1 MKKNLSQSL
10 NKLPIIIIAID
21 INKQITFYNNVAKQK
36 FLFIDEMIDI
46 NNVIRS
52 TELNKFIEESFS
64 NKKDSKLEF
73 SPSNFTDMYFIGD
86 LTFFDNDYS
95 ELIISLT
102 DQSTLK
108 NYEQMR
114 TDFVANVSHELRTPL
129 SSIVGYIETIKNSV
143 NSSSENKLD
152 NYVGKFLDTMEDQ
165 AWRMTRL
172 VEDLLLLS
180 KYESDEIQMN
190 FEQINIINLIEGVLD
205 NLQNKI
211 NDKNIEVKINN
222 YLSKDDVLG
231 NKDALIQVFIN
242 LTDNAIKYS
251 KENSKIEIE
260 LNERLE
266 QNINYCEI
274 NFRDFGEGIS
284 EEHLSRLTERFYR
297 VDKNRSRNQGGTGLG
312 LSIVKHITNKHS
324 GKMKIESQ
332 IDKGSTFSVA
342 LPIIN

>member
-10 NKLPIIIIAID
+10 NKIPIIIIAID

-36 FLFIDEMIDI
+36 FLFIEEKIDI

-52 TELNKFIEESFS
+52 SELNKFIEESFS

-73 SPSNFTDMYFIGD
+73 SPSNFTDLYFIGD

-205 NLQNKI
+205 
-211 NDKNIEVKINN
+211 
-222 YLSKDDVLG
+222 LS
-231 NKDALIQVFIN
+231 LIH
-242 LTDNAIKYS
+242 
-251 KENSKIEIE
+251 
-260 LNERLE
+260 
-266 QNINYCEI
+266 
-274 NFRDFGEGIS
+274 IS
-284 EEHLSRLTERFYR
+284 EPTRH
-297 VDKNRSRNQGGTGLG
+297 
-312 LSIVKHITNKHS
+312 
-324 GKMKIESQ
+324 
-332 IDKGSTFSVA
+332 
-342 LPIIN
+342 

>member
-1 MKKNLSQSL
+1 
-10 NKLPIIIIAID
+10 
-21 INKQITFYNNVAKQK
+21 
-36 FLFIDEMIDI
+36 
-46 NNVIRS
+46 
-52 TELNKFIEESFS
+52 
-64 NKKDSKLEF
+64 
-73 SPSNFTDMYFIGD
+73 MYFIGD

-152 NYVGKFLDTMEDQ
+152 NFVGKFLDTMEDQ

-205 NLQNKI
+205 
-211 NDKNIEVKINN
+211 
-222 YLSKDDVLG
+222 LS
-231 NKDALIQVFIN
+231 LI
-242 LTDNAIKYS
+242 
-251 KENSKIEIE
+251 
-260 LNERLE
+260 
-266 QNINYCEI
+266 
-274 NFRDFGEGIS
+274 
-284 EEHLSRLTERFYR
+284 
-297 VDKNRSRNQGGTGLG
+297 
-312 LSIVKHITNKHS
+312 HI
-324 GKMKIESQ
+324 
-332 IDKGSTFSVA
+332 
-342 LPIIN
+342 